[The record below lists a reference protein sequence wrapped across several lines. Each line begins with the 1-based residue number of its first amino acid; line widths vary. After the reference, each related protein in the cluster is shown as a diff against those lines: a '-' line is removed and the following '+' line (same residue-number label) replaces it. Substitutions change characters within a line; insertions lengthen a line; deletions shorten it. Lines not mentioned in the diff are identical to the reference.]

1 MISNTTEAGIVYDPA
16 CRFDDCPPAS
26 FPAKLT
32 RLLWQRW
39 YAGKPG
45 LILLPC
51 ELIADNGTVL
61 RDTVLRHAADWA
73 LEEDFLHWLREENRF
88 CNTLVD
94 RIVTGYPAAQAP
106 RLNAENGYEDA
117 LLDTAEPFGLWVIE
131 GDEAL
136 SREFPAQKA
145 GLPVKFVAEH
155 HPYKEQKVR
164 ILNGGHTSMVLA
176 AYLAGHN
183 IVRECMEDEA
193 VRAYLEGALFQEI
206 IPTLSLPREDCE
218 AFARAVEERFA
229 NPYIDHRL
237 LDIALNSVSK
247 WRARVLPSVTAY
259 LEKTGRL
266 PVQLTFSFA
275 ALCAFYTQD
284 QRSGEPY
291 PVRDE
296 AAVLEFFAAHA
307 EDTSQMLITALAAQE
322 NFWGQDLNQ
331 LPSFTAAA
339 AAHLERIRRD
349 GIAAAM
355 DACRKEA
362 AL

>member
-1 MISNTTEAGIVYDPA
+1 M
-16 CRFDDCPPAS
+16 
-26 FPAKLT
+26 
-32 RLLWQRW
+32 
-39 YAGKPG
+39 
-45 LILLPC
+45 
-51 ELIADNGTVL
+51 
-61 RDTVLRHAADWA
+61 AALVRRKTGSHSPA

-145 GLPVKFVAEH
+145 GLPVKFVADH

>member
-1 MISNTTEAGIVYDPA
+1 M
-16 CRFDDCPPAS
+16 C
-26 FPAKLT
+26 
-32 RLLWQRW
+32 LLSRIRKWAAW
-39 YAGKPG
+39 LVKNG
-45 LILLPC
+45 LPC
-51 ELIADNGTVL
+51 
-61 RDTVLRHAADWA
+61 R
-73 LEEDFLHWLREENRF
+73 
-88 CNTLVD
+88 
-94 RIVTGYPAAQAP
+94 P
-106 RLNAENGYEDA
+106 
-117 LLDTAEPFGLWVIE
+117 
-131 GDEAL
+131 
-136 SREFPAQKA
+136 
-145 GLPVKFVAEH
+145 
-155 HPYKEQKVR
+155 
-164 ILNGGHTSMVLA
+164 
-176 AYLAGHN
+176 
-183 IVRECMEDEA
+183 
-193 VRAYLEGALFQEI
+193 
-206 IPTLSLPREDCE
+206 
-218 AFARAVEERFA
+218 
-229 NPYIDHRL
+229 
-237 LDIALNSVSK
+237 
-247 WRARVLPSVTAY
+247 
-259 LEKTGRL
+259 KTGRL

>member
-1 MISNTTEAGIVYDPA
+1 MCI
-16 CRFDDCPPAS
+16 
-26 FPAKLT
+26 
-32 RLLWQRW
+32 
-39 YAGKPG
+39 
-45 LILLPC
+45 
-51 ELIADNGTVL
+51 
-61 RDTVLRHAADWA
+61 RD
-73 LEEDFLHWLREENRF
+73 
-88 CNTLVD
+88 
-94 RIVTGYPAAQAP
+94 
-106 RLNAENGYEDA
+106 
-117 LLDTAEPFGLWVIE
+117 
-131 GDEAL
+131 
-136 SREFPAQKA
+136 S
-145 GLPVKFVAEH
+145 
-155 HPYKEQKVR
+155 
-164 ILNGGHTSMVLA
+164 GHTSMVLA